1 MSENKQDE
9 NTNADFETKIL
20 NAKEHLDKLLEQDI
34 TLSKSIEIYNQ
45 GMKELES
52 AQKLL
57 ENAKLQFE
65 EISSK

>member
-1 MSENKQDE
+1 MNEIDKSSEM
-9 NTNADFETKIL
+9 DFETKIK

-45 GMKELES
+45 GMKELEN

-57 ENAKLQFE
+57 EDAKLQFE
-65 EISSK
+65 EISLK